1 MALITPL
8 SPSEASVLS
17 SEYGIEL
24 AALEPLEA
32 GSVNSNFR
40 LTDARG
46 RRFFARVYEEQGTAG
61 AEAELRMLA
70 TLAAAEVPVAVPLA
84 RVEGGFLGRHGDKPF
99 AVFPW
104 VDGEL
109 YCRARVTPDVCRL
122 LGDALARVHL
132 ATDRLGALPK
142 GRFRVPDLRA
152 RLERVDREAKG
163 RFSEATARIRERLDH
178 YERARNAD
186 LPRGLVHGD
195 LFRDNVL
202 WQNDAIVA
210 LLDFESASEECFA
223 YDVMVCVLA
232 WCFGDGFEL
241 DRAGALLAGYHARRP
256 LSAAERAA
264 LPIEGAIAALRF
276 AVTRITDFSLRAAPG
291 EPPVRDYRR
300 FLARLDELEALRL
313 EPVIRALLH

>member
-8 SPSEASVLS
+8 SPSEASVLLT
-17 SEYGIEL
+17 EYGLEL
-24 AALEPLEA
+24 AKLEPLQA

-40 LTDARG
+40 LTDVQG
-46 RRFFARVYEEQGTAG
+46 RRFFARVYEEQGNAG
-61 AEAELRMLA
+61 AEAELRML
-70 TLAAAEVPVAVPLA
+70 TELSAAEVPVAVPLERA
-84 RVEGGFLGRHGDKPF
+84 DGKLLGSHGGKPF
-99 AVFPW
+99 ALFPW

-109 YCRARVTPDVCRL
+109 YCRASVTPEVCRR

-132 ATDRLGALPK
+132 ATPRVGALPE
-142 GRFRVPDLRA
+142 GRFRVPDLRD
-152 RLERVDREAKG
+152 RLDRVDEEAKG
-163 RFSEATARIRERLDH
+163 AFSRATARIRERLDH
-178 YERARNAD
+178 YERRRDPA

-202 WQNDAIVA
+202 WQNNVIVA

-241 DRAGALLAGYHARRP
+241 DRARALLAGYHARRP
-256 LSAAERAA
+256 LSPGERAA
-264 LPIEGAIAALRF
+264 LPIEGAIASLRF

-291 EPPVRDYRR
+291 EPPLRDYQR
-300 FLARLDELEALRL
+300 FLARLDELEARRL
-313 EPVIRALLH
+313 EPAMRALLH